1 MMLLKHCAQYVIKFG
16 KFSSGHRTG
25 KGQFSFQSQRMAM
38 PKNFQTTV
46 QLCSFNAR
54 KVMVKIL
61 HTRLHQYTNQHVLQ
75 HAQTGLKKAEEPEI
89 KLLTSVDH
97 RERKNS
103 RKISTSASLSM
114 LKPLTVWITTN
125 CGKFSKRWEY
135 QITLPIS

>member
-1 MMLLKHCAQYVIKFG
+1 M
-16 KFSSGHRTG
+16 SSNLENLAVATG
-25 KGQFSFQSQRMAM
+25 QEKVSFSFQSQRMAM

-46 QLCSFNAR
+46 QLCSFNAS
-54 KVMVKIL
+54 KIMVKIL
-61 HTRLHQYTNQHVLQ
+61 QTRLHQYTNQHVLQ
-75 HAQTGLKKAEEPEI
+75 HAQTGLKKAEKPEI

-97 RERKNS
+97 REKKNS

-114 LKPLTVWITTN
+114 LKTLTVWITTN

>member
-16 KFSSGHRTG
+16 KFSSGHRIG
-25 KGQFSFQSQRMAM
+25 KGQFSFQSQRKAM

-61 HTRLHQYTNQHVLQ
+61 QTRLHQYTNQHVLQ

-97 RERKNS
+97 RERKNY

-125 CGKFSKRWEY
+125 WFQIGKGV
-135 QITLPIS
+135 